1 MDRRAV
7 AVPDAGAGD
16 STGRPR
22 RAGGVTKGTA
32 GGGGSRYGAA
42 GIGHGRDDS
51 IMADRWE
58 EQFERLLQAFH
69 QARDE
74 VRENPRDVGAGERF
88 HEAVKALEEFATHHL
103 QSLRER

>member
-51 IMADRWE
+51 MADRWE
-58 EQFERLLQAFH
+58 EEFERLLQAFH